1 MDLTRI
7 FRDPLTRAE
16 HQLNSS
22 TGVNCFKAT
31 VIGSVMYNGGHS
43 HCVGEDW
50 HVNGKHMVS
59 LLVTESLEV
68 TMKRVIVREDF
79 DTGDIMVTDNGISVT
94 ATLRQG
100 QGVISNFRT
109 LLL

>member
-1 MDLTRI
+1 MDLTGI

-22 TGVNCFKAT
+22 VEVNHFKAT
-31 VIGSVMYNGGHS
+31 VIGLVTYKGRHS

-68 TMKRVIVREDF
+68 TVGSE
-79 DTGDIMVTDNGISVT
+79 
-94 ATLRQG
+94 
-100 QGVISNFRT
+100 
-109 LLL
+109 